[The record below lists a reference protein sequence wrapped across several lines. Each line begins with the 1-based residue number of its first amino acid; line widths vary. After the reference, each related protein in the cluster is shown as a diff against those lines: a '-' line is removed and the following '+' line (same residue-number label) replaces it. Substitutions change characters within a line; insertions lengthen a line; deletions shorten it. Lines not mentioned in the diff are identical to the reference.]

1 MIDLRSDTVTKP
13 TPVMR
18 KAMAMAEVGDD
29 VYGEDPTV
37 NLLQERAAEN
47 FGKEA
52 ALFVPTGSMGNQ
64 IAVKL
69 HTKQGDEIIVE
80 ERGHIFNWEMGTPAI
95 VSGVMIRTVRAANDS
110 GMLTWTEIESAIHI
124 NQPYYACPTGL
135 ICLENTHNFGGGS
148 VMSAAQTDEICANA
162 HKLNLPVHLDGA
174 RIFNSAVAQNETVAN
189 LTKSVDSVQFCLSK
203 GLGAPIGSMLL
214 GTKDFINEA
223 RIWRKRFGGGMRQAG
238 ILAAAGLIALEES
251 PKRLHIDHE
260 NARKL
265 AKGVANLKGVS
276 IDAEKV
282 VTNIVIFDVSETGKT
297 SAEICE
303 KLKKDDIHA
312 IPFGKAIRMVTH
324 CDVSREDIEKTL
336 NYSFKDTSL
345 LLRAFTHRSFNASSH
360 KCDYERLE
368 FLGDAV
374 LGLSLNPSGRCSK
387 APTSTCF
394 HRQRPPPSLCRC

>member
-13 TPVMR
+13 TPAMR
-18 KAMAMAEVGDD
+18 KAMAEAEVGDD

-37 NLLQERAAEN
+37 NLLQERAAEI

-69 HTKQGDEIIVE
+69 HTKQGDEVVIE
-80 ERGHIFNWEMGTPAI
+80 ERGHIFNYEMGTPSV
-95 VSGVMIRTVRAANDS
+95 VSGVMIRPVRAADEG
-110 GMLTWTEIESAIHI
+110 GMLTWAEIESALHI

-148 VMSAAQTDEICANA
+148 VLSVEQTDEICSNA
-162 HKLNLPVHLDGA
+162 HQLNLPVHLDGA

-189 LTKSVDSVQFCLSK
+189 LSKNCDSVQFCLSK
-203 GLGAPIGSMLL
+203 GLGAPVGSMLL
-214 GTKDFINEA
+214 GTKDFIAEA
-223 RIWRKRFGGGMRQAG
+223 RVWRKRFGGGMRQAG

-260 NARKL
+260 NAKRL
-265 AKGVANLKGVS
+265 AEGVANLKGVS
-276 IDAEKV
+276 IDSEKV
-282 VTNIVIFDVSETGKT
+282 RTNIVIFDISQTGKT
-297 SAEICE
+297 SAEICDE
-303 KLKKDDIHA
+303 LKKDNIFA

-336 NYSFKDTSL
+336 T
-345 LLRAFTHRSFNASSH
+345 A
-360 KCDYERLE
+360 LE
-368 FLGDAV
+368 KII
-374 LGLSLNPSGRCSK
+374 R
-387 APTSTCF
+387 
-394 HRQRPPPSLCRC
+394 

>member
-13 TPVMR
+13 TPAMR
-18 KAMAMAEVGDD
+18 KVMAEAEVGDD

-37 NLLQERAAEN
+37 NLLQEKAAEI

-69 HTKQGDEIIVE
+69 HTKQGDEVIIE
-80 ERGHIFNWEMGTPAI
+80 ERGHIFNYEMGTPAV
-95 VSGVMIRTVRAANDS
+95 VSGVMIRPVRAANDN
-110 GMLTWTEIESAIHI
+110 GMLVWEEIESALHI

-135 ICLENTHNFGGGS
+135 ICLENTSNFGGGS
-148 VMSAAQTDEICANA
+148 VMSAEETDEICEHA
-162 HKLNLPVHLDGA
+162 HQLNLPVHLDGA

-189 LTKSVDSVQFCLSK
+189 LSKSVDSVQFCLSK
-203 GLGAPIGSMLL
+203 GLGAPVGSMLL
-214 GTKDFINEA
+214 GKKDFINEA
-223 RIWRKRFGGGMRQAG
+223 KTWRKRFGGGMRQVG

-260 NARKL
+260 NAKKL
-265 AKGVANLKGVS
+265 AEGVANIKGIS

-282 VTNIVIFDVSETGKT
+282 QTNIVIFDVSATGKT
-297 SAEICE
+297 SAEIIE
-303 KLKKDDIHA
+303 ELKKENIFA

-336 NYSFKDTSL
+336 QALVKI
-345 LLRAFTHRSFNASSH
+345 
-360 KCDYERLE
+360 
-368 FLGDAV
+368 
-374 LGLSLNPSGRCSK
+374 LS
-387 APTSTCF
+387 
-394 HRQRPPPSLCRC
+394 